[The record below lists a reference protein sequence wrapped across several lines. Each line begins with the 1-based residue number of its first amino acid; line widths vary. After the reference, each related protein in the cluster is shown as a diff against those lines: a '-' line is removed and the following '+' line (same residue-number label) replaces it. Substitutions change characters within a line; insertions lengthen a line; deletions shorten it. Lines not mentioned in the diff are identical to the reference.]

1 MNTLGPYHKR
11 IRFITYLFVA
21 SGIIVSWNLPR
32 SVYESLQ
39 DKFVSVCSKF
49 LPFQQRANSKA
60 LIEESQSFLLQ
71 EKIRLL
77 EERIL
82 SMEETS
88 KSPPLFPEI
97 LSSYFQSPIM
107 GRVIFRDPAHW
118 GSSCWINIGKQHG
131 VKKNSPVVCGK
142 VVVGLV
148 DFVGS
153 AQSRVRL
160 ITDVGIKPSV
170 MAVRGELQTWVVKD
184 QLRTLARNVTN
195 LPTSAFADSDKQQA
209 LQCLKALESCLS
221 SSEHNDF
228 ALRGIVCGR
237 GDPIWKPEASVL
249 TGSDF
254 GFVDGKTIEVGDV
267 LVTTGLDGVFPPGL
281 LVATVSEIL
290 PKSEGA
296 CSLKIKAQ
304 SLAPDCSVVD
314 FLVLPPMDFNP
325 NDRPDIFGLIWE

>member
-11 IRFITYLFVA
+11 VRFITYLFVA
-21 SGIIVSWNLPR
+21 FGIIVSWNLPR
-32 SVYESLQ
+32 SAYESIQ
-39 DKFVSVCSKF
+39 DTFVQVCSKF
-49 LPFQQRANSKA
+49 LPFRQGSDSQA
-60 LIEESQSFLLQ
+60 LVEETQCFLLK

-82 SMEETS
+82 SMEEA
-88 KSPPLFPEI
+88 KQSPPLFSEI

-118 GSSCWINIGKQHG
+118 GSSCWINIGKRQG

-148 DFVGS
+148 DFVGE
-153 AQSRVRL
+153 AQSRVRF

-170 MAVRGELQTWVVKD
+170 MAVRGEIQTWVVKD
-184 QLRTLARNVTN
+184 QLRTLARNVAN
-195 LPTSAFADSDKQQA
+195 LPASAFADSDKQEALHLLQA
-209 LQCLKALESCLS
+209 LEDSLS
-221 SSEHNDF
+221 LSEQNDF

-237 GDPIWKPEASVL
+237 GDPIWKPEASIL
-249 TGSDF
+249 SGSDF

-281 LVATVSEIL
+281 LVATVNEVL
-290 PKSEGA
+290 PKSEGS

-304 SLAPDCSVVD
+304 SLAPDCSTVD